1 MTLRSIRSLFIALLL
16 ASLFATLAA
25 DATTS
30 SAPSPKWATASS
42 GCRKPAASTAC
53 TWWARRTPPMSR
65 RTGVRM
71 PATRW
76 TSASSRRR
84 TSWWPRT
91 VTLVKLG
98 PNSIDPKKMVSPM
111 HVVVRETGK
120 TGIIATPKG
129 FNRTVKFSNA
139 RKKTKYDPVG
149 WVPAPGEEIEVEF
162 TTVPSR
168 FAFDITYQLGTVK
181 RIAK

>member
-1 MTLRSIRSLFIALLL
+1 MTLRSIRSLFIALLML
-16 ASLFATLAA
+16 APFTAQAQ
-25 DATTS
+25 D
-30 SAPSPKWATASS
+30 TASKGTIKEMGYGKFLLS
-42 GCRKPAASTAC
+42 EAGGLDRLYLVGKKDTSYEPMEWRPYAGDQVSVSFFQKKDKLVASQ
-53 TWWARRTPPMSR
+53 
-65 RTGVRM
+65 VK
-71 PATRW
+71 
-76 TSASSRRR
+76 
-84 TSWWPRT
+84 
-91 VTLVKLG
+91 LEKLG

-120 TGIIATPKG
+120 TGIIGTPKG

-139 RKKTKYDPVG
+139 RKKTTYDPVG

-168 FAFDITYQLGTVK
+168 FAFDITYQLGAVK